1 MPVWIK
7 QNENKM
13 HTIFKAT
20 VNYQLNKLQ
29 GMCVAIYSSVQEK
42 KNIVTMA
49 TTKSHSVF
57 ATSMI

>member
-1 MPVWIK
+1 MRRHI
-7 QNENKM
+7 
-13 HTIFKAT
+13 IFKAT

-42 KNIVTMA
+42 KIVTMA
-49 TTKSHSVF
+49 TTKSHSVC